1 MRLTCLVAT
10 VLLAVGHT
18 GYAMDSLSKYE
29 WKNRVVVLFGD
40 PQDDR
45 LVRQIDI
52 LTSRPDEI
60 SDRDMVILHV
70 DGDDVRSIFGDA
82 ALVNARQLRKEADI
96 NGDEFKALLVGKD
109 GGIKLASAEVITDE
123 KLFSLID
130 QMPMRRSERGA
141 EK

>member
-10 VLLAVGHT
+10 VILAVGHT

-45 LVRQIDI
+45 LVRQVDI

-82 ALVNARQLRKEADI
+82 ALVNARQLREEADI

-141 EK
+141 DK

>member
-45 LVRQIDI
+45 LVRQVDI

-141 EK
+141 DK

>member
-70 DGDDVRSIFGDA
+70 DGDDVRWIFGDA

>member
-18 GYAMDSLSKYE
+18 GYARDSLSKYE

-141 EK
+141 DK

>member
-96 NGDEFKALLVGKD
+96 NGDEFKALLVGED

>member
-70 DGDDVRSIFGDA
+70 DGDDVRWIFGDA

-141 EK
+141 DK

>member
-1 MRLTCLVAT
+1 
-10 VLLAVGHT
+10 
-18 GYAMDSLSKYE
+18 MDSLSKYE

-141 EK
+141 DK